1 MNRLFFAL
9 SLFYGFITLIMGGK
23 AILFDY
29 NYYSFLILG
38 IQSIFYL
45 YRSKY
50 FNNISLFYWFQV
62 FFIVLPGVVQ
72 YSMGISHF
80 TNETFYPIDFFK
92 TNIVFIVVNF
102 FVFISYRYKK
112 INQIKLE
119 ISPRVSPYLS
129 SVIAATI
136 VLYYF
141 DFNLEALFTREYE
154 SEGISFKLIIEKF
167 VRVVPLISFIYVAD
181 KEKNSKFGV
190 LMLLIIMLVFNN
202 PIGVP
207 RYFSA
212 MVLLSVLL
220 VFRQKMTLSR
230 RIYTL
235 MSLGLVLIFPLL
247 NFFRYEDS
255 SKISG
260 KLALGSTL
268 FSSVNMDTYQSMI
281 VTLKFNIVTYGNQL
295 LGVLFFFVPRS
306 IWPTKPEGSG
316 RLIAEEANYVWD
328 NVSANFFAEG
338 YINFGYIGVII
349 FSIVLGRWLK
359 VLDRL
364 FVQKVT
370 FGLSVPL
377 VALMPFIYRG
387 DFMSSFSYLIAYIL
401 ACICLFRVKRLS

>member
-1 MNRLFFAL
+1 
-9 SLFYGFITLIMGGK
+9 MGGK